1 MIKRKKKMVKQAAKK
16 LVFEKEFFNEMDRC
30 IQPYGQMFDIKGISI
45 DRDMLIL
52 NEIIRRVLG
61 SSGILEGEPVDIVI
75 SDEKIK
81 KMFTEWVNGAY

>member
-1 MIKRKKKMVKQAAKK
+1 MVKQAAKK
-16 LVFEKEFFNEMDRC
+16 LVFEKEFFDEMDRH

-52 NEIIRRVLG
+52 NEIIRRVLD
-61 SSGILEGEPVDIVI
+61 SGVLEGEPVDIVI

-81 KMFTEWVNGAY
+81 IMLFIEWINGAY